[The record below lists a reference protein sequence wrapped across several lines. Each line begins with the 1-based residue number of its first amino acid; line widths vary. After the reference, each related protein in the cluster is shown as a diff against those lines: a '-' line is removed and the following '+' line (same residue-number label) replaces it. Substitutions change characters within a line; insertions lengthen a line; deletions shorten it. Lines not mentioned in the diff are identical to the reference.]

1 MFIMDFFI
9 RYWSQVAVII
19 GLIGYVLKTIFDYKI
34 RNRELRNKYFYDLK
48 AKKIIEL
55 HSELVE
61 IKMMIDRLQYTEG
74 FHSELLNRRK
84 ALDKYFWD
92 GQLFFSKR
100 TLFAFE
106 NFTASIMMYEI
117 KDMEK
122 EYPSMH
128 KNYDIFNK
136 LLLQEFK
143 NEIL

>member
-1 MFIMDFFI
+1 MDFFI
-9 RYWSQVAVII
+9 KYWSQIAVII

-61 IKMMIDRLQYTEG
+61 IKIMIDRNQYTEG
-74 FHSELLNRRK
+74 FHKELLKRRK
-84 ALDKYFWD
+84 ALDKYHWD

-100 TLFAFE
+100 TLLVFE
-106 NFTASIMMYEI
+106 KFVESIMMYEDADLKKMI
-117 KDMEK
+117 PNIDR
-122 EYPSMH
+122 
-128 KNYDIFNK
+128 NYDIFNK